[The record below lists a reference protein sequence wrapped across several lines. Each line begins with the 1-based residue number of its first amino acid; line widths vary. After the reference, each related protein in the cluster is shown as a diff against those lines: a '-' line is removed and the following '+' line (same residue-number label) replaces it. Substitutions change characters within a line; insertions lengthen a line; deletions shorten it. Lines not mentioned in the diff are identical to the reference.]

1 MPVPPS
7 TPPKPSCK
15 RQPVDPAPWLE
26 RTEELVDAYR
36 GQLPAVAGC
45 ATGAELGLGYI
56 WIAADH
62 IFECQGARADFA
74 LLDVMKLMEDCHWLL
89 AGKSVPFVSALA
101 SFYAY
106 LGAAQVV
113 DAARAEEIRAA
124 LLRLLDHS

>member
-7 TPPKPSCK
+7 PTPPSTP
-15 RQPVDPAPWLE
+15 RPPADPAPWLA

-36 GQLPAVAGC
+36 LQLPGT
-45 ATGAELGLGYI
+45 ATSAELGLGYI

-62 IFECQGARADFA
+62 IFECQGGCADFA

-89 AGKSVPFVSALA
+89 AGKKVPFVGALA

-106 LGAAQVV
+106 LGAARVI
-113 DAARAEEIRAA
+113 DPARAERIRAE
-124 LLRLLDHS
+124 LLGLLDHS

>member
-7 TPPKPSCK
+7 TPPESPP
-15 RQPVDPAPWLE
+15 RPHPPVDPAPWLS

-36 GQLPAVAGC
+36 RQLPAA
-45 ATGAELGLGYI
+45 ATSAEVGLGYI

-62 IFECQGARADFA
+62 IFECEGGRADFA

-89 AGKSVPFVSALA
+89 AGKSVPFVGALA

-106 LGAAQVV
+106 LGAAQVI
-113 DAARAEEIRAA
+113 DPGRADEIRAE
-124 LLRLLDHS
+124 LLDLLDHR